1 MSFDFT
7 EHVRRHVFPTSASSA
22 PLMGAEIELLSF
34 DAMTRQPADA
44 AGRILPFLNSRAVA
58 LNGTVQH
65 EGKAGTRVVLP
76 HGGVIGIEPGGQLE
90 YASPPCRTPSAL
102 VNDLER
108 VLLPLRAAAEDA
120 GILLLGTGIDPWN
133 SIGRASLQITTQ
145 RYCSMDAYF
154 ESIGPAGRRMMRQTA
169 AVQVS
174 IDASAEPTLVWRV
187 LQAAAPSLTALFANS
202 SQYAGEDTGM
212 ASFRADNW
220 RHVDPAR
227 TGLVEAGGDPFENYA
242 RFALD
247 APVMRPH
254 PSGGYRPFRDWVA
267 GEQAPG
273 ANWEDHLSTLFPE
286 VRPRGYFEVRCIDAQ
301 PPEHVA
307 TPVLLLAGL
316 ALDEATLEA
325 AADLLGEPDPAL
337 LVRAGRAGLTDAA
350 LAELT
355 RDLVSLAL
363 EGCRR
368 LGEQACEPAQL
379 ERVADS
385 LRRRLREARAA

>member
-7 EHVRRHVFPTSASSA
+7 EHVRRHVFPVGASPA
-22 PLMGAEIELLSF
+22 PLMGAEVELLSF
-34 DAMTRQPADA
+34 DAVTREPVEA
-44 AGRILPFLNSRAVA
+44 AGRILPFLNDRAAA
-58 LNGTVQH
+58 LNGTVRH

-76 HGGVIGIEPGGQLE
+76 HGGVIGIEPGGQIE

-108 VLLPLRAAAEDA
+108 VLLPLRAAAEDG

-133 SIGRASLQITTQ
+133 PIGRARLQITTQ

-174 IDASAEPTLVWRV
+174 IDASAEPTLVWRL
-187 LQAAAPSLTALFANS
+187 LQAAAPYLTALFANS
-202 SQYAGEDTGM
+202 SRYAGGDTGM

-227 TGLVEAGGDPFENYA
+227 TGLIEAGADPFEDYA
-242 RFALD
+242 RFALN

-254 PSGGYRPFRDWVA
+254 PAGGYRPFREWA
-267 GEQAPG
+267 GEQTPG
-273 ANWEDHLSTLFPE
+273 ASWEEHLSTLFPE

-307 TPVLLLAGL
+307 TPVLLLAGM
-316 ALDEATLEA
+316 ALDERTLKA
-325 AADLLGEPDPAL
+325 VADLLGDPDPAL
-337 LVRAGRAGLTDAA
+337 LVRAGRAGLADAG
-350 LAELT
+350 LAERT
-355 RDLVSLAL
+355 
-363 EGCRR
+363 GRR
-368 LGEQACEPAQL
+368 SRGAACGTW
-379 ERVADS
+379 
-385 LRRRLREARAA
+385 